1 MVLTRAMY
9 RQQVIDAALIT
20 PGVVSQIAS
29 NMDSTADLG
38 ALFVL
43 VNEPRYRYE
52 MEPIAA
58 IERQK
63 RELRLAQ
70 ELELRLAKERE
81 ERSLAVIKGISD
93 RVMGANTG
101 SMKSVERADRV
112 VELYT
117 FIGENMHLIDTTSFD
132 NRMVL
137 EVCQTQGF
145 ILIDSMRANVE
156 TFDPEYRVYFEN
168 KICDALEQVDRFY

>member
-9 RQQVIDAALIT
+9 RQQVIYAALTT
-20 PGVVSQIAS
+20 PGVVSHIAS
-29 NMDSTADLG
+29 KLDTSADLG

-43 VNEPRYRYE
+43 VNDPRYQFE

-70 ELELRLAKERE
+70 E
-81 ERSLAVIKGISD
+81 RSLAVIKGISD

-101 SMKSVERADRV
+101 PTKAVERADRV

-117 FIGENMHLIDTTSFD
+117 FIGENVHLIDTTSD
-132 NRMVL
+132 CRIVL
-137 EVCQTQGF
+137 EVCLSQGF

-168 KICDALEQVDRFY
+168 KIGDALEQIDRFY